1 MRYATPILLIVLA
14 CSTSES
20 SPDTPS
26 RPFHRRG
33 EAPVIAALG
42 TDYKTVPLPTFGRI
56 AGSVTFE
63 GPTPI
68 DSVTHVTAD
77 ADVCGATLIDVSV
90 RARGPRLAGAVV
102 WLTGV
107 TAGKPMPYTK
117 RFDLM
122 TQGCRL
128 IPRVQ
133 TAIVGGT
140 VNVRNADATTHR
152 TRFVRDGAE
161 IVTVPETEDG
171 QIVPAES
178 VLATAGLIEV
188 TCVIH
193 PWTHGWIAAFDQPY
207 FAMTNDNGQFT
218 IDSIPPGR
226 YRLTAW
232 HERFGTITD
241 SVTVSNGVTT
251 STMMTFQRGPLRGT
265 SMQR

>member
-1 MRYATPILLIVLA
+1 MILA

-20 SPDTPS
+20 SPEAPS

-33 EAPVIAALG
+33 EPSVITPLG
-42 TDYKTVPLPTFGRI
+42 TAYKPAPLPAFGRI

-63 GPTPI
+63 GPTPV
-68 DSVTHVTAD
+68 DSITHVTTD
-77 ADVCGATLIDVSV
+77 AEVCGATLVDVSI

-133 TAIVGGT
+133 TAVVGGT
-140 VNVRNADATTHR
+140 VDVRNADATTHR
-152 TRFVRDGAE
+152 TRFARDGAE
-161 IVTVPETEDG
+161 VGIVPETEDG
-171 QIVPAES
+171 QIVPADA
-178 VLATAGLIEV
+178 VLTTAGLVEV
-188 TCVIH
+188 TCITH
-193 PWTHGWIAAFDQPY
+193 PWTHGWIATFDQPY
-207 FAMTNDNGQFT
+207 FTMTNDEGRFT

-226 YRLTAW
+226 YRLTVW
-232 HERFGTITD
+232 HERFGTIAD

-251 STMMTFQRGPLRGT
+251 EPMMTFRRARP
-265 SMQR
+265 